1 MTDASQPVDFDT
13 RPPMPVS
20 EYEATVKR
28 ANVGYDL
35 VFTLALCFLRALRR
49 PALELLVVGAG
60 GGAEIERFLP
70 GNPGWHLTGVD
81 PSRNMLALA
90 EAKVDRLGL
99 QDRATLIQGTVQD
112 LPAGADFD
120 AAVCMLVLHF
130 LPDDGKLALLQ
141 GIASRLRPDAP
152 LLVAAGGRL
161 DDGGLNDDI
170 LRAWQVYGELMGM
183 PAGQMADMMARL
195 AAQPNGATGEV
206 YVRLL
211 RAAGFKRVTSFFSA
225 MAGGVS
231 AWLAR

>member
-1 MTDASQPVDFDT
+1 
-13 RPPMPVS
+13 
-20 EYEATVKR
+20 
-28 ANVGYDL
+28 
-35 VFTLALCFLRALRR
+35 
-49 PALELLVVGAG
+49 
-60 GGAEIERFLP
+60 
-70 GNPGWHLTGVD
+70 
-81 PSRNMLALA
+81 
-90 EAKVDRLGL
+90 
-99 QDRATLIQGTVQD
+99 
-112 LPAGADFD
+112 
-120 AAVCMLVLHF
+120 MLVLHF

-170 LRAWQVYGELMGM
+170 LGAWQAYGELMGM
-183 PAGQMADMMARL
+183 PVGQMADMMARL

-225 MAGGVS
+225 MAGGVG